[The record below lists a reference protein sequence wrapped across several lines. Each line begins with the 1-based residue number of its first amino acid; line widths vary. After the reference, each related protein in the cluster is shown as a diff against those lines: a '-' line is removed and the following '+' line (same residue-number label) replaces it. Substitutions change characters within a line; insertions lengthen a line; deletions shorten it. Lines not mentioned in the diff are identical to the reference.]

1 MMLKL
6 GLLLACL
13 MPVSLCQNKDLDMFG
28 LINMLYL
35 KADKN
40 LDGTITQTELDD
52 IFKGFDANSDG
63 KVTPAEFVPTWM
75 VITHFSRELANAY
88 FVLADLN
95 ADGVI
100 DHKDLTILYSR
111 FDIDGNGKV
120 SGQEFNHKWQDIY
133 KESAF
138 AVLFTRADADKNEH
152 LSKAEFTKLFEPFD
166 SDKDNAV
173 TRSEFEAGWTKENF
187 GNKAQA
193 DTLFR
198 NLDSNHDNKITSV
211 DTNRLYMT
219 YNANHDSHVDL
230 IELSKISLL
239 VGHI

>member
-6 GLLLACL
+6 GLLFVCL
-13 MPVSLCQNKDLDMFG
+13 MPLSLCQNKDLDMFG
-28 LINMLYL
+28 LINLLYL

-52 IFKGFDANSDG
+52 IFKGFDANGDG
-63 KVTPAEFVPTWM
+63 DVTPAEFVPTWM
-75 VITHFSRELANAY
+75 AITHFSKGLANAY

-111 FDIDGNGKV
+111 FDVDGNGKV
-120 SGQEFNHKWQDIY
+120 SGEEFNHKWQDIY

-138 AVLFTRADADKNEH
+138 AVLFTRADNNKDEH
-152 LSKAEFTKLFEPFD
+152 LSTAEFTKLFKPFD
-166 SDKDNAV
+166 TDKDNAV
-173 TRSEFEAGWTKENF
+173 SKAEFEAGWTKENF

-193 DTLFR
+193 DALFR
-198 NLDSNHDNKITSV
+198 GIDSNHDNKITSV
-211 DTNRLYMT
+211 DTSHLYRM
-219 YNANHDSHVDL
+219 YNANHDDHVDL
-230 IELSKISLL
+230 IELAKISLL
-239 VGHI
+239 AGHL